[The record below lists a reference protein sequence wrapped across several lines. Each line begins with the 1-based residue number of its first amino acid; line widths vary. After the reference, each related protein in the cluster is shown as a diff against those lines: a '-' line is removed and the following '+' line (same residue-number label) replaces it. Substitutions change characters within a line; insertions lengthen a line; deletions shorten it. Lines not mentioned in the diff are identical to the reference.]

1 MSILFTETPILGPWL
16 EGSLIPGQNPG
27 SVALLWPHPE
37 TVLSVQPD
45 GTYQTRS
52 CDAIG
57 AWESARRIGDK
68 LIYESGG
75 NVWVI
80 PFIEV

>member
-52 CDAIG
+52 RDAIG
-57 AWESARRIGDK
+57 AWESARRVGDK
-68 LIYESGG
+68 LVYLSGG
-75 NVWVI
+75 KFFII
-80 PFIEV
+80 PIVEI